1 MFYIYIWIYWISVTL
16 SVLAFYSCCGYVCI
30 STIWYLSSGTQTMV
44 FFFLVEHIV
53 WIAVSPLFILEIYT
67 YNLIVN
73 SLEQWKKMK
82 LKSNVYNLVALNRAW
97 SDSMKEKEIY
107 TYILFFKKKKW
118 IEATATYNWR
128 FSWVFGD
135 NGTKVASIRQQKSN
149 KEHFAYQR
157 FQIDSCFCK
166 HIVAMSHKWNVK
178 QKPKVYLVDHIWQ
191 TERESKVHS
200 ERKKERA
207 RK

>member
-1 MFYIYIWIYWISVTL
+1 
-16 SVLAFYSCCGYVCI
+16 
-30 STIWYLSSGTQTMV
+30 MV

-73 SLEQWKKMK
+73 SLEQWEKMK

-107 TYILFFKKKKW
+107 TYILFILKKW

-149 KEHFAYQR
+149 KDYFAYQR